1 MPRWCVAPPV
11 FRRCWW
17 RRWCSG
23 RWGTRLWGRAAW
35 RARGRRPAR
44 EPSAPRAFGSARR
57 LEARPGPAT
66 AHGHRSQAPPPPTST
81 AAWHRDQPCRHGNF
95 ACNSLL
101 AISNFEFISL
111 ELQRFWVLLKVQAT
125 ELHAKLGEGCVIG
138 ARLGCGGVLVRD
150 FFAPLVVLVAEAGQ
164 NSPCWRKMG
173 QKQRFGACWESFVPG
188 GSPSRVC
195 WESFVPGGPVGGVC
209 WESFV
214 PGMVQRGRAG

>member
-1 MPRWCVAPPV
+1 MRNLGGLLLGRDWGEVGCWCV
-11 FRRCWW
+11 
-17 RRWCSG
+17 
-23 RWGTRLWGRAAW
+23 T
-35 RARGRRPAR
+35 
-44 EPSAPRAFGSARR
+44 
-57 LEARPGPAT
+57 
-66 AHGHRSQAPPPPTST
+66 
-81 AAWHRDQPCRHGNF
+81 
-95 ACNSLL
+95 
-101 AISNFEFISL
+101 
-111 ELQRFWVLLKVQAT
+111 
-125 ELHAKLGEGCVIG
+125 
-138 ARLGCGGVLVRD
+138 

>member
-1 MPRWCVAPPV
+1 M

-23 RWGTRLWGRAAW
+23 RR
-35 RARGRRPAR
+35 RARPPAISPHASLKARSGRSRGPPW
-44 EPSAPRAFGSARR
+44 PSGPSSAA
-57 LEARPGPAT
+57 ARPRG
-66 AHGHRSQAPPPPTST
+66 
-81 AAWHRDQPCRHGNF
+81 QPCRHGNF

-173 QKQRFGACWESFVPG
+173 QKQRFGACWESFVLG
-188 GSPSRVC
+188 GPVGGVC
-195 WESFVPGGPVGGVC
+195 WESFIPGGPVGGVC